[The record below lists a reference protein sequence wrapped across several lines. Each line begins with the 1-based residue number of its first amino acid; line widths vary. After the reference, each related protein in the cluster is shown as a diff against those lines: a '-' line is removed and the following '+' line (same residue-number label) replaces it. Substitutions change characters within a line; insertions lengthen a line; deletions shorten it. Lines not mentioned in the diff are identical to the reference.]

1 MEPLDELIRLIQPAD
16 KEFQEK
22 AWERLRSQ
30 IRPRG
35 SLGEIEAMAARLAGI
50 YRTLSPDLS
59 RKLIFTMAGDH
70 ASPSRES
77 APIPRK
83 SRHKWFTASSR
94 DGRPSMS

>member
-35 SLGEIEAMAARLAGI
+35 SLGELEAMAARLAGS
-50 YRTLSPDLS
+50 TGP
-59 RKLIFTMAGDH
+59 
-70 ASPSRES
+70 
-77 APIPRK
+77 
-83 SRHKWFTASSR
+83 
-94 DGRPSMS
+94 